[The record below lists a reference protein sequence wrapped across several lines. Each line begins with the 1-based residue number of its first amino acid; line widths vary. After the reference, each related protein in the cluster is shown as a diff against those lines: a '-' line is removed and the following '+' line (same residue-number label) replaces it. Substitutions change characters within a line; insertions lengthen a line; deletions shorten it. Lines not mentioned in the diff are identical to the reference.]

1 MAGEDHTKAAS
12 SSGAG
17 GSNGGS
23 AVATVG
29 SDVAVHLAL
38 EIGWTVAVLYGHLI
52 SRSGTSLN
60 RLPTEHEL
68 EPVQR
73 IELEVE
79 RLDSLLNQ
87 LSAQPLAASH
97 RLPAV
102 PRTADLD
109 ETERSQTLLKFNLE
123 MLEAL
128 AQMGRA
134 IELAYQLGRSL
145 RDTVH
150 PPLRADLQSAGQ
162 PSGALN
168 DSATTQGPRIDPA
181 VAAIRSQFSRGRVFK
196 LQSWLIV
203 LGPQLPKDSA
213 AIVGTSLG
221 HWCDFTWS
229 VFDSSSPERTR
240 LKSDEPEVAFANV
253 ILSSLLNQGDVW
265 LNLLIGVQ
273 SPGGFLTP
281 EGYVAAGEAALHRTA
296 KIIRR
301 IALHYWFA
309 LLVLAA
315 ALVVIFY
322 IAARDLGGA
331 AKLWTQTGAIA
342 GSLGITAKGIGN
354 KLSSLANE
362 AESPI
367 YGLEKIDVEAWAVTS
382 LPRSVKLNSQGV
394 RLLRR
399 NGILGPRTLGRN

>member
-1 MAGEDHTKAAS
+1 MASQDPTKATPS
-12 SSGAG
+12 LGNV
-17 GSNGGS
+17 GSNESQTVTS
-23 AVATVG
+23 AG
-29 SDVAVHLAL
+29 PNPAVLLAL
-38 EIGWTVAVLYGHLI
+38 EIGWTVAVLYGHMA
-52 SRSGTSLN
+52 SRSGSSLD

-73 IELEVE
+73 IELEAE

-87 LSAQPLAASH
+87 LGASSRSPSH
-97 RLPAV
+97 QLPAV
-102 PRTADLD
+102 PRTTALD
-109 ETERSQTLLKFNLE
+109 EATRLQTLLKFNLD

-150 PPLRADLQSAGQ
+150 PPLRSELQSTGQ
-162 PSGALN
+162 PSNASH
-168 DSATTQGPRIDPA
+168 DPATTQGPSIDPA
-181 VAAIRSQFSRGRVFK
+181 VAAIRSQFSRGRVFN
-196 LQSWLIV
+196 LQSWLLV
-203 LGPQLPKDSA
+203 LGPQLPTDAA
-213 AIVGTSLG
+213 AIVGASLG
-221 HWCDFTWS
+221 HWCDFTWA
-229 VFDSSSPERTR
+229 VFDSSSADQSR
-240 LKSDEPEVAFANV
+240 LRPDEPESDFAIV
-253 ILSSLLNQGDVW
+253 ILSSLLNQGDAW

-273 SPGGFLTP
+273 SPSGFLTP
-281 EGYVAAGEAALHRTA
+281 ESYVAAGEAALRRTA

-309 LLVLAA
+309 LAA
-315 ALVVIFY
+315 LGVALVVVFD

-331 AKLWTQTGAIA
+331 AKLWTQIAAIA
-342 GSLGITAKGIGN
+342 SSLGITARAIGS
-354 KLSSLANE
+354 KLSSLAGN

-367 YGLEKIDVEAWAVTS
+367 YSLEKIDVEAWAVTS
-382 LPRSVKLNSQGV
+382 LPRSVKLNAQGV